1 MAQTDKAMRK
11 SDRQVEIDMS
21 DEPMTIKEAAE
32 FFKVDVQAMY
42 KRVQRKV
49 VQFHKDGRRL
59 YFFKKELIAGLKAK

>member
-32 FFKVDVQAMY
+32 FFKIDVQAMY
-42 KRVQRKV
+42 KRVQRKMV
-49 VQFHKDGRRL
+49 HIIL
-59 YFFKKELIAGLKAK
+59 

>member
-1 MAQTDKAMRK
+1 
-11 SDRQVEIDMS
+11 MS

-32 FFKVDVQAMY
+32 FFKIDVQAMY
-42 KRVQRKV
+42 KRVQRKM

>member
-32 FFKVDVQAMY
+32 FFKVDVQSIY
-42 KRVQRKV
+42 KRVQRKM